1 VLLAVVGVLILDAY
15 IDSAALTSIATA
27 VKSWGA
33 IIAAFALGVG
43 SISLVSN
50 HVKII
55 SRKRETALES
65 TILLAGL
72 LFMVIVGVTSSTSAP
87 AYQFVFDY
95 VLSPGGSTI
104 FSLLAFYI
112 ASAAYRAFRVRS
124 TEATVML
131 ISAVLVMLGRVP
143 IGKLMWSQFPAIA
156 QWFIDVP
163 NIAGMRGI
171 TICAALGTV
180 ATSVRVLLG
189 IERGSVGGGQ

>member
-1 VLLAVVGVLILDAY
+1 M
-15 IDSAALTSIATA
+15 
-27 VKSWGA
+27 
-33 IIAAFALGVG
+33 
-43 SISLVSN
+43 
-50 HVKII
+50 KII

-143 IGKLMWSQFPAIA
+143 IGKLMGVSFRYCTMVHRCPQH
-156 QWFIDVP
+156 
-163 NIAGMRGI
+163 GHERH
-171 TICAALGTV
+171 TISTALGTV
-180 ATSVRVLLG
+180 ATSVVLLG
-189 IERGSVGGGQ
+189 IEEAQYTDKRGRGDRVVFEPGQA

>member
-1 VLLAVVGVLILDAY
+1 M
-15 IDSAALTSIATA
+15 
-27 VKSWGA
+27 KSWGA

-124 TEATVML
+124 TGQRSCLFLLYFV
-131 ISAVLVMLGRVP
+131 GRVP
-143 IGKLMWSQFPAIA
+143 IGSYGVSF
-156 QWFIDVP
+156 
-163 NIAGMRGI
+163 
-171 TICAALGTV
+171 
-180 ATSVRVLLG
+180 LLLHN
-189 IERGSVGGGQ
+189 GSSMSPTLRA